1 MPDVRWS
8 TSPQINVEAARQAAK
23 KSKDG
28 RGLTALERAFYE
40 SYKKKPRK

>member
-28 RGLTALERAFYE
+28 HGLTALERAFWE
-40 SYKKKPRK
+40 ANRKLRKK